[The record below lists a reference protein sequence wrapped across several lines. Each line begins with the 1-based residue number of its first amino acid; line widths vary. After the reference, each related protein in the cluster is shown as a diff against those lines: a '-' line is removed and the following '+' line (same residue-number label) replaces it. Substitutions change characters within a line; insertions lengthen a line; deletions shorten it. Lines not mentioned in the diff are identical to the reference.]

1 MNHSVAHAT
10 QMWSRNRLVP
20 HTRGMDG
27 GRATL
32 VLFAL
37 LAASC
42 GESRGTLVSTGAGAP
57 WRPSLA
63 TSWQVQLTGAL
74 DTSIDVAVYDVDL
87 FDTSAAAIEA
97 LRAAG
102 RRVICYV
109 SVGTYEPWRADATSF
124 SAAALGEAVAGFP
137 NERWIDTRDAAVRTL
152 MAARLD
158 LAAGKKCDGVDL
170 SNVSPDGAATGFSFA
185 TADVESYGRWLA
197 GQAHARG
204 LGAGLGG
211 GADVAGALAAD
222 FDWALT
228 EGCLG
233 DGTCGAYAGFAA
245 AGKVVFGVEF
255 GAEPDATTICPAAD
269 EAGLDALIKNRS
281 YDAFRVACP

>member
-1 MNHSVAHAT
+1 
-10 QMWSRNRLVP
+10 
-20 HTRGMDG
+20 MDG

-32 VLFAL
+32 LLFAL
-37 LAASC
+37 LAAAC
-42 GESRGTLVSTGAGAP
+42 GESRGTLVTTGGATP
-57 WRPSLA
+57 WRPALG
-63 TSWQVQLTGAL
+63 TSWQVQLTGTL

-87 FDTSAAAIEA
+87 FDAPASAVEA
-97 LRAAG
+97 LHAAG

-109 SVGTYEPWRADATSF
+109 SVGTYEPWRSDATSF
-124 SAAALGEAVAGFP
+124 PAAALGDAVEGFP
-137 NERWIDTRDAAVRTL
+137 TERWLETRDTTVRAL

-158 LAAGKKCDGVDL
+158 LAAAKACDGVDL
-170 SNVSPDGAATGFSFA
+170 SNVSPEGATTGFSFGP
-185 TADVESYGRWLA
+185 ADVESYGGWLA
-197 GQAHARG
+197 EQAHARG

-222 FDWALT
+222 FEWALT

-233 DGTCGAYAGFAA
+233 DGTCGAYASFAA

-255 GAEPDATTICPAAD
+255 GAEADAAAICPAAKQ
-269 EAGLDALIKNRS
+269 AGLDALIKNRN